1 MDAIHQTTD
10 QTDTT
15 QCGFCNEELG
25 TQQPQTT
32 LECQHICHI
41 KCLLIHV
48 AACHQIEVRS
58 KCCVCD
64 VDIISQATQTAIFE
78 KAEDLMVE
86 IRRMRR
92 GLVQESPTPIP
103 ITTSTSTSSSES
115 TTAYKELLGVMHT
128 LKEASK
134 DAKYSKVRI
143 AALETLT
150 TALRLLL
157 LSPLLP
163 YQQQLAAIILLEVIL
178 LA

>member
-1 MDAIHQTTD
+1 
-10 QTDTT
+10 
-15 QCGFCNEELG
+15 
-25 TQQPQTT
+25 
-32 LECQHICHI
+32 
-41 KCLLIHV
+41 
-48 AACHQIEVRS
+48 
-58 KCCVCD
+58 
-64 VDIISQATQTAIFE
+64 
-78 KAEDLMVE
+78 MVE